1 MAQLF
6 VALAVL
12 LAAPPVAS
20 EPQFLATTVEGTTS
34 SGVVAKIGV
43 GWEVVWKAGPPVAAG
58 QLICLRR
65 AGVALSDLPTQPMVI
80 LANGDR
86 IAGRVTGGDS
96 RALQLMP
103 TIGTPAGA
111 VWTVPLSTIRSVWF
125 TSPTETILDASKED
139 VLVLRSG
146 DTRRGTIERLTT
158 DPATVVM
165 KGSDGVPLAKL
176 SAIVFDPTLARIR
189 KPKTSYAKLV
199 LANGTRITLN
209 AAQADANMIS
219 GTSAFGASVQ
229 FPLNDVIAL
238 DIHGGKATYLSDLKP
253 KQETVEQ
260 FGELKWLSVA
270 DRNVHGQ
277 PLRLN
282 SPFGVQTFD
291 KGLGTHSRT
300 TLVYDLA
307 GKYRRFETVVGL
319 DAHTGKRGAVDITI
333 TVDGKE
339 VPIDGLKRMTA
350 QTLPKTLSIDVT
362 KARQLT
368 LLVDFGPGGDV
379 QDDVNWCD
387 ARLIE

>member
-20 EPQFLATTVEGTTS
+20 EPQFLAMTAEGTTS
-34 SGVVAKIGV
+34 SGVVTKIGA
-43 GWEVVWKAGPPVAAG
+43 GWEVVWKTGPPVVAG

-65 AGVALSDLPTQPMVI
+65 AGVALPDLPTQPMVI

-111 VWTVPLSTIRSVWF
+111 VWTVPLSTVRAVWF
-125 TSPTETILDASKED
+125 TSPTETILDSGKED
-139 VLVLRSG
+139 VLLLRSG

-158 DPATVVM
+158 DPATVVL

-176 SAIVFDPTLARIR
+176 GAIVFDPTLARIR

-199 LANGTRITLN
+199 LANGTRITLS
-209 AAQADANMIS
+209 AAQADAAMIS

-229 FPLNDVIAL
+229 IPLNEVIAL

-253 KQETVEQ
+253 KQEDIEQ
-260 FGELKWLSVA
+260 FGDLKWLSVA

-277 PLRLN
+277 SLRLN

-319 DAHTGKRGAVDITI
+319 DAYSGKRGAVDITI
-333 TVDGKE
+333 SVDGKE
-339 VPIDGLKRMTA
+339 IPIDGLKRMTA

>member
-1 MAQLF
+1 MAQLL

-20 EPQFLATTVEGTTS
+20 EPQFLATTAEGTTS
-34 SGVVAKIGV
+34 SGVVAKIGA
-43 GWEVVWKAGPPVAAG
+43 GWEVVWKTGPPVVAG

-65 AGVALSDLPTQPMVI
+65 AGVALPDLPTQPMVI

-96 RALQLMP
+96 RALQLIP
-103 TIGTPAGA
+103 TNGNA
-111 VWTVPLSTIRSVWF
+111 WTIPLSTIRSVWF
-125 TSPTETILDASKED
+125 TSPTETQLDSGKED
-139 VLVLRSG
+139 VLVMRSG

-176 SAIVFDPTLARIR
+176 SAVVFDPTLARIR

-209 AAQADANMIS
+209 AAQADATMIS
-219 GTSAFGASVQ
+219 GTSAFGARVQ
-229 FPLNDVIAL
+229 IPLNDVIAL

-253 KQETVEQ
+253 KQETVEP
-260 FGELKWLSVA
+260 FGDLKWPLVA

-282 SPFGVQTFD
+282 SLFGVQTFD

-319 DAHTGKRGAVDITI
+319 DACSGKRGAVDITI
-333 TVDGKE
+333 SVDGNE
-339 VPIDGLKRMTA
+339 IPIDGLKRMTA

-368 LLVDFGPGGDV
+368 LLVDFGSGGDV

>member
-1 MAQLF
+1 MAQLL

-12 LAAPPVAS
+12 LMAPPIAS
-20 EPQFLATTVEGTTS
+20 EPQFLAMTAEGTTS
-34 SGVVAKIGV
+34 SGVVAKIGA
-43 GWEVVWKAGPPVAAG
+43 GWEVVWKTGPPVTAG
-58 QLICLRR
+58 QLISLRR
-65 AGVALSDLPTQPMVI
+65 VGVALPDLPTQPMVI

-96 RALQLMP
+96 RALQLVPM
-103 TIGTPAGA
+103 AGNA
-111 VWTVPLSTIRSVWF
+111 WTVPLSTIRSVWF
-125 TSPTETILDASKED
+125 TSPPETVLDSGKED
-139 VLVLRSG
+139 VLLLRSG
-146 DTRRGTIERLTT
+146 DTRRGTIERLTP

-189 KPKTSYAKLV
+189 KQKTSYAKLV

-209 AAQADANMIS
+209 AAQADANMVS

-229 FPLNDVIAL
+229 IPLNDVIAL

-253 KQETVEQ
+253 KQETAEA
-260 FGELKWLSVA
+260 FGDLKWPHVA

-307 GKYRRFETVVGL
+307 GKYHRFETVVGL
-319 DAHTGKRGAVDITI
+319 DAYSGKRGAVDITI
-333 TVDGKE
+333 SVDGKE
-339 VPIDGLKRMTA
+339 IPIDGLKRMTA

-379 QDDVNWCD
+379 QGDVNWCD
-387 ARLIE
+387 ARLVE